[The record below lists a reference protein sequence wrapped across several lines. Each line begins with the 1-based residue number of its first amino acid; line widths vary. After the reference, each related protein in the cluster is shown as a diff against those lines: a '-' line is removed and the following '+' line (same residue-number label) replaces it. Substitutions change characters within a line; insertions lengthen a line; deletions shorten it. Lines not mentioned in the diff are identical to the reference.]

1 MLCFPFLA
9 DLSCPNKTQVL
20 NSSTLEVIPDGE
32 NITSSCNNDYWRA
45 TPGEEAE
52 IIIDMKCSKQ
62 LETFSIMNGYG
73 DFGTKKFSLF
83 GSREVSGPWTEL
95 YRGEL
100 PQGLEM
106 TKEVTFQNHN
116 IR

>member
-1 MLCFPFLA
+1 M
-9 DLSCPNKTQVL
+9 L
-20 NSSTLEVIPDGE
+20 NSSTLEVITAGE

-45 TPGEEAE
+45 PPGEEAE

-83 GSREVSGPWTEL
+83 GSREVTGPWTEL

-106 TKEVTFQNHN
+106 TEEVTFHNHN